1 MRPERKASYT
11 HGGSTAV
18 NVLVTIR
25 GLLPSLRAAERRVA
39 SVVLGAPAQAADE
52 TIDQLAQRAGTSTA
66 TVTRFCK
73 SVGLSGFQQLRMRLA
88 TEVGRRAVIKSEMGT
103 DIGKDDNLATV
114 VSKLSYAG
122 AQAIQD
128 TAAQLDMAS
137 LREVIA
143 IIERAA
149 RIDIYGAGASALVG
163 ADLQQKLYRI
173 GRLAFAWSEAQM
185 ARTSAALL
193 SRGDVAIGISHS
205 GETLDTVRS
214 LEIARE
220 HGAATVGVTNYPR
233 SRIAR
238 SADHVL
244 CTAAHEVSFR
254 AAAMSSRHAQLAVV
268 DCIFMGLA
276 QRTYDQS
283 RKALGET
290 YLAVHGD
297 ASD

>member
-1 MRPERKASYT
+1 
-11 HGGSTAV
+11 V
-18 NVLVTIR
+18 IIR
-25 GLLPSLRAAERRVA
+25 GLLPSLRPAEQRVA
-39 SVVLGAPAQAADE
+39 SLILEGPDMAADE
-52 TIDQLAQRAGTSTA
+52 TIDQLAQRAGTSSA

-73 SVGLSGFQQLRMRLA
+73 SVGLPGFQQLRVRLA
-88 TEVGRRAVIKSEMGT
+88 TEVGRRAVITSEMGT
-103 DIGKDDNLATV
+103 DIERDDSLATV
-114 VSKLSYAG
+114 VSKLSYSG

-128 TAAQLDMAS
+128 TAAQLDVAC
-137 LREVIA
+137 LGEVIA
-143 IIERAA
+143 RIEQAA

-163 ADLQQKLYRI
+163 SDLQQKLYRI
-173 GRLAFAWSEAQM
+173 GRLSCAWSEAHM

-193 SRGDVAIGISHS
+193 SAGDVAIGISHS
-205 GETLDTVRS
+205 GETTDTVRS
-214 LEIARE
+214 VEVARQ
-220 HGAATVGVTNYPR
+220 HGAVTVAVTNYPR

-238 SADHVL
+238 AAELVL

-276 QRTYDQS
+276 QRTYDQA

-297 ASD
+297 AGD